1 MKDQKDNPI
10 YYPMLVPDSG
20 TAYDGKALWGAFQ
33 QLSLQAQE
41 ILTSQEMPEVLF
53 RIQQEFGLDDSAVM
67 QLSRLIRWLFFE
79 RLSWE
84 DFSLRIESL
93 LLAAHGDAS
102 RTKELL
108 VRIGTDVLDMRPTPY
123 QEEIPEEN
131 EVDAQMPIVSDQIKE
146 MPLLKALSEYPDL
159 HNQRVTDGKIQ
170 IKSERD
176 PVPATIR
183 NWLRAYRDELGVGR
197 HNTVDRGRFLF
208 QTENTKNLTQSERE
222 RISLL
227 VKSLDDDDP
236 IRFHLTQKKILFPEP
251 TVSVEKIVR
260 PQAPVIPQASI
271 DTPPVQITPPK
282 PPQIIQPSVPAENT
296 QRPQS
301 SERLTF
307 PGIPEAFTR
316 ISPAFSQ
323 SSPGRIQPSQSSP
336 QATQSNPSSAIKAES
351 LEFSSNH
358 VLPGEQDAWDAKQ

>member
-1 MKDQKDNPI
+1 
-10 YYPMLVPDSG
+10 MLVPDSG
-20 TAYDGKALWGAFQ
+20 TAYNGKSLWGAFQ
-33 QLSLQAQE
+33 QLSSQAQE

-53 RIQQEFGLDDSAVM
+53 RIQQDFELDDSAVM

-79 RLSWE
+79 RLIWE

-108 VRIGTDVLDMRPTPY
+108 GRIGTDVLDMKPTPY
-123 QEEIPEEN
+123 QEEISEEN
-131 EVDAQMPIVSDQIKE
+131 DTDTQMPSISDQIKE
-146 MPLLKALSEYPDL
+146 MPLLKALSDYPDL

-251 TVSVEKIVR
+251 TASVEKTTR
-260 PQAPVIPQASI
+260 SQAPAISQINV

-282 PPQIIQPSVPAENT
+282 PPQLVQTVSAENT
-296 QRPQS
+296 QRPQPS
-301 SERLTF
+301 DKIAF

-323 SSPGRIQPSQSSP
+323 PNQGRIQPSQSFP
-336 QATQSNPSSAIKAES
+336 QTTRSNPSSTIDAES

-358 VLPGEQDAWDAKQ
+358 VLPGEQDAWDTKQ